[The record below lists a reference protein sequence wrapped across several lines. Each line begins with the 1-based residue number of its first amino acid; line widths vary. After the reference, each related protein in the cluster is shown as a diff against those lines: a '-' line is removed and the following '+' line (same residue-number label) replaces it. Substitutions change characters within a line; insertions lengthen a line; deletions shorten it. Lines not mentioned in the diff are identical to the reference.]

1 MGKQVSDNALILVAP
16 TRVAAG
22 NFIATLK
29 DIVSL
34 GKPGIL
40 GLLLIS
46 TGCPLI
52 LASAGAVDLQ
62 IALCALLG
70 GALVTTSA
78 SALNCLIDADIDAI
92 MNRTKN
98 RPLPAGRLGVRTA
111 IIYALITGVL
121 GMCVLFWGTN
131 SIAALTALF
140 GHLFYVVVYS
150 CWLKRTT
157 AQNIVIGGA
166 AGAVPPMVGIAA
178 ATGQIDLTAVML
190 FLVVF
195 LWTPP
200 HFWAL
205 ALNKN
210 EDYKRA
216 GIPMLPV
223 TAGRRST
230 HLQMLIYAIL
240 LWVVTNALVV
250 VSAPLGAFSAVFFNL
265 LGAVFVYRIVRV
277 MRADSDE
284 VHERLCWKTFGFS
297 LIYLAVFFLVIV
309 IDSAAI

>member
-1 MGKQVSDNALILVAP
+1 MDKTQSNILMAAANPTGFAATSAVGKV
-16 TRVAAG
+16 
-22 NFIATLK
+22 K
-29 DIVSL
+29 DIISL

-52 LASAGAVDLQ
+52 LASAGELDLKV
-62 IALCALLG
+62 ALCALLG

-78 SALNCLIDADIDAI
+78 SALNCLIDSDIDAI
-92 MNRTKN
+92 MNRTKT
-98 RPLPAGRLGVRTA
+98 RPLPAGRLGARTA
-111 IIYALITGVL
+111 VIYALITGIL
-121 GMCVLFWGTN
+121 GMCVLFFGTN
-131 SIAALTALF
+131 YVAALTALF

-157 AQNIVIGGA
+157 PQNIVIGGA

-178 ATGQIDLTAVML
+178 ATGQIDLTAIML

-223 TAGRRST
+223 IAGRRNT
-230 HLQMLIYAIL
+230 HVQMLVYALL
-240 LWVVTNALVV
+240 LWISTIALVA
-250 VSAPLGAFSAVFFNL
+250 VSAPLGVFSAVFFNV
-265 LGAVFVYRIVRV
+265 LGAVFVYRIVMV
-277 MRADSDE
+277 MRAQSDE
-284 VHERLCWKTFGFS
+284 VHERQCWKTFGFS
-297 LIYLAVFFLVIV
+297 LIYLAVFFLVLV